1 MAIVVRKEMGLTHRE
16 FFRTFATL
24 VGDQTWQV
32 ADDVV
37 TLDDTCGPV
46 TIHLAPEGQRTIA
59 LVSLPVT
66 TLRFEFA
73 KHDAVAV
80 DAFMQRFDRCFR
92 RGGG

>member
-16 FFRTFATL
+16 FLRTFATFASE
-24 VGDQTWQV
+24 QTWQV
-32 ADDVV
+32 ADNVV

-46 TIHLAPEGQRTIA
+46 IIQLAPEGQRTIA

-66 TLRFEFA
+66 TLRFEFPQ
-73 KHDAVAV
+73 HDAAAV